1 MIMRLINISIE
12 WPLYTDQKVNLVIA
26 GRSIPPLTTAIQF
39 STSVGSKQ
47 HHRHYMD
54 FESIRTHYS
63 WLLQAIMSLYN
74 FLRLFIY
81 PWSMQDFLP
90 LHSAP
95 PHQSTCHLLLP
106 HPQQIEPWTAHK
118 YRNQENKLYDYL
130 FMDQEAR
137 TWAFTCSINLMYVVR
152 DNTTSSYIPTID
164 FGSSTNNKNRTGH
177 YGTKKGR
184 RSPDNT

>member
-1 MIMRLINISIE
+1 
-12 WPLYTDQKVNLVIA
+12 
-26 GRSIPPLTTAIQF
+26 
-39 STSVGSKQ
+39 
-47 HHRHYMD
+47 
-54 FESIRTHYS
+54 
-63 WLLQAIMSLYN
+63 
-74 FLRLFIY
+74 
-81 PWSMQDFLP
+81 MQDFLP

-164 FGSSTNNKNRTGH
+164 FGSSTNNKNRTTGQ
-177 YGTKKGR
+177 KKELPWQNIMSIGFQFPFHFR
-184 RSPDNT
+184 FANREEANNTDTICIRSFPLMPFRVTHAGYL